1 MWRRP
6 QVPDGPIVTGKSYW
20 DKGDEIETRLYQAHL
35 VQQSGVGPDE
45 FVAAWQALHGWES

>member
-1 MWRRP
+1 
-6 QVPDGPIVTGKSYW
+6 VTGKSYW